1 MIFPTWQD
9 YFVKVATSAKS
20 KAFSIKDGGT
30 TIYSG
35 TIYSK
40 SGNNEDLYVNIMPIV
55 RDYLSAVYPLPN
67 MSNGTAYVTQPM
79 YKTFE
84 VKPASGT
91 AVNVEVYYDYSY
103 KVLLSGGNRTDNY
116 ANFRNDPIIMRF
128 SPSQGLFYSHV
139 KTKNISYDKIYP
151 DGTSVTRSQTSTGCA
166 SAWGGEAYDHW
177 SQFVAVESADFV
189 TPDGRSFARFDIVG
203 DCYRYALDYLN
214 EWGGWDS
221 LLIEGADKR
230 TDDYR
235 RDTYRSGIG
244 VAIPSGVDINNID
257 FARRDKTEY
266 LNTVTPRWEL
276 NTALL
281 SDDEASRMHH
291 LLGSPN
297 VFLRDLMGVLP
308 NNSYPVT
315 IIDSACEYKRNVG
328 AGWGAQYTINVELSH
343 ERMRR

>member
-9 YFVKVATSAKS
+9 YFVKIATLLKS
-20 KAFSIKDGGT
+20 KAFTIKDGGT
-30 TIYSG
+30 VIYSG

-55 RDYLSAVYPLPN
+55 RDYMNSEYPNPD
-67 MSNGTAYVTQPM
+67 MDYGSNWLTQKT

-84 VKPASGT
+84 VKPESGT
-91 AVNVEVYYDYSY
+91 AVNVEVMWDWSY
-103 KVLLSGGNRTDNY
+103 KIHKGVGGRVDVKNRL
-116 ANFRNDPIIMRF
+116 RNDPVIMRF
-128 SPSQGLFYSHV
+128 SPSQGLFISIV
-139 KTKNISYDKIYP
+139 ANNTANITLEYP
-151 DGTSVTRSQTSTGCA
+151 DGTTAADTIALSGVGTQWIGENEERWSNYVSVETLD
-166 SAWGGEAYDHW
+166 WL
-177 SQFVAVESADFV
+177 
-189 TPDGRSFARFDIVG
+189 TPDGRGLQHFDIVG
-203 DCYRYALDYLN
+203 DCFPVALDYVN
-214 EWGGWDS
+214 AWGGWDS
-221 LLIEGADKR
+221 LLIEGAIKR

-244 VAIPSGVDINNID
+244 VAIPSGADINDID

-297 VFLRDLMGVLP
+297 VFIRDLMGVWP
-308 NNSYPVT
+308 NNAYPVT
-315 IIDSACEYKRNVG
+315 IIDTACEYKRNVG